1 MIGSTAGKSNV
12 KITVPFAY
20 AAGATGILANLLLLI
35 AVPGRLA
42 SFRPTTT
49 FTAAEYK
56 NLAAHTNKMILRIR
70 AFVANDA
77 MGMSGPVAKPSLLL
91 ILACAPRR
99 DERGNV
105 ARDRLYF
112 VGYVTTHPTGP
123 GS

>member
-20 AAGATGILANLLLLI
+20 AAGATGILANLFLI

-56 NLAAHTNKMILRIR
+56 YIAAHTNKMILRIR
-70 AFVANDA
+70 AYVANDA
-77 MGMSGPVAKPSLLL
+77 MGMSCPVAKPSLLL
-91 ILACAPRR
+91 LISAERSKLRNNEPHGKDVTQARRLA
-99 DERGNV
+99 
-105 ARDRLYF
+105 AR
-112 VGYVTTHPTGP
+112 
-123 GS
+123 

>member
-20 AAGATGILANLLLLI
+20 AAGATGILANRFLI

-56 NLAAHTNKMILRIR
+56 YIAAHTNKMILRIR
-70 AFVANDA
+70 TYVANDA
-77 MGMSGPVAKPSLLL
+77 MGMSCPVAKPSLLL